1 MTSHTGSTR
10 RSRDM
15 LWRIGAVILL
25 LIAVLLAVAQV
36 WQLQQEGAAL
46 ATAAP
51 TIVATVQTP
60 PPLENVTPTPAPE
73 TGALPPTTIEG

>member
-1 MTSHTGSTR
+1 MVSRSGSTR

-15 LWRIGAVILL
+15 LWRIGAAILL

-36 WQLQQEGAAL
+36 WQLQQEGTAL
-46 ATAAP
+46 PTAMP

-60 PPLENVTPTPAPE
+60 PPLEAVTPTPAPE
-73 TGALPPTTIEG
+73 TGALPPVYFAG